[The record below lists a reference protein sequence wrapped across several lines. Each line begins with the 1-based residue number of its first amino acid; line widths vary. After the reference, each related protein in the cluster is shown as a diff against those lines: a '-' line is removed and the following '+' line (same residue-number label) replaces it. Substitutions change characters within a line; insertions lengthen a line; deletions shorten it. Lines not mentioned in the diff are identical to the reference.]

1 MSASPHAG
9 TTRGSGFAWALT
21 LVLALVVVVGIFK
34 RGAWMAL
41 AEHRRHLRANPTTN
55 VTADATVA
63 LLRSDAQKACDRGAW
78 SECAAKLDVAASFDR
93 PGDATETVQQ
103 LRRRIA
109 GGQPGSP
116 PHSSTDTRP

>member
-9 TTRGSGFAWALT
+9 TARGSRLAWALIAA
-21 LVLALVVVVGIFK
+21 LVLVGVVK

-41 AEHRRHLRANPTTN
+41 VEHHHHLRANPPS
-55 VTADATVA
+55 VTAAATVS

-78 SECAAKLDVAASFDR
+78 AECAAKLDVAASFD
-93 PGDATETVQQ
+93 PLGDTTEAVLQ

-109 GGQPGSP
+109 AGQRESP
-116 PHSSTDTRP
+116 ADSTKGIRP